1 MGKNLKQSFIKKTR
15 SLKIPALT
23 LFSMILV
30 LVMTMNIVGCA
41 TVTSTLKS
49 LKTNEIAKETPY
61 ALEEK
66 VLLKEE
72 AEKSDRAEY
81 IETEVAAGGE
91 IVFNPQ
97 VTTLERMI
105 IYHGNIELEVEK
117 GKFSE
122 KFEQIGNI
130 TRAAGGFVSNTS
142 SRAYGDEPAIGT
154 IIIKVPSEN
163 FNSVIDQIK
172 KLGNVKNF
180 NTYADEVTQE
190 YVDLNSRLKH
200 FQAQEKVLLQ
210 MMDKSGTI
218 EDSIAVHRELSSVQE
233 QIEIIKGRL
242 RWLDEQISFSTITI
256 SVSEPYVKPQPYP
269 IRWEF
274 LDTLREGVRAII
286 KVINGLVLFM
296 MIISPIV
303 FLVVIG
309 FLIVRYVLKRRKSKK
324 EI

>member
-1 MGKNLKQSFIKKTR
+1 MGKNSKQSFFKKTR
-15 SLKIPALT
+15 ILKIPTLT

-30 LVMTMNIVGCA
+30 LIMTMNIVGCA
-41 TVTSTLKS
+41 TVTSTFKS
-49 LKTNEIAKETPY
+49 LKTNEIAKETPD
-61 ALEEK
+61 ALEERM
-66 VLLKEE
+66 LLEEE
-72 AEKSDRAEY
+72 AKLSAKGEPGEVEIAE
-81 IETEVAAGGE
+81 GGE

-154 IIIKVPSEN
+154 ITIKVPSEN

-256 SVSEPYVKPQPYP
+256 SVSEPHVKPQPYP

-286 KVINGLVLFM
+286 KVIDGLVLFM

>member
-1 MGKNLKQSFIKKTR
+1 MGKNSKQSFIKKTR
-15 SLKIPALT
+15 ILKIPTLT

-30 LVMTMNIVGCA
+30 LIMTMNVASCA
-41 TVTSTLKS
+41 TVTSMFRS
-49 LKTNEIAKETPY
+49 SKTDEIGKEIPY
-61 ALEEK
+61 ALEERM
-66 VLLKEE
+66 VLEEE
-72 AEKSDRAEY
+72 AKLSAMDELGEAE
-81 IETEVAAGGE
+81 IAEGGK

-105 IYHGNIELEVEK
+105 IYHGNIQLEVEK

-130 TRAAGGFVSNTS
+130 ARAAGGFISNAS
-142 SRAYGDEPAIGT
+142 SSAYGDEPAIGT
-154 IIIKVPSEN
+154 ITIKVPSEN
-163 FNSVIDQIK
+163 FDLVIDQIK
-172 KLGNVKNF
+172 KLGNVRNL

-256 SVSEPYVKPQPYP
+256 SVTEPDVKPQPYP

-286 KVINGLVLFM
+286 KVINGLVLFIM
-296 MIISPIV
+296 VISPIV

-309 FLIVRYVLKRRKSKK
+309 FLIVRYVSKRRKSKK
-324 EI
+324 ET

>member
-1 MGKNLKQSFIKKTR
+1 MGKNTKISIIKKIR

-30 LVMTMNIVGCA
+30 LIMTMNIVGCA

-49 LKTNEIAKETPY
+49 LKTNEIAIETPHM
-61 ALEEK
+61 LEEK
-66 VLLKEE
+66 MLLEEE

-130 TRAAGGFVSNTS
+130 ARAASGFVSNTS

-154 IIIKVPSEN
+154 ITIKVPSEN
-163 FNSVIDQIK
+163 FNLVIDQIK

-180 NTYADEVTQE
+180 NTFTDEVTQE

-256 SVSEPYVKPQPYP
+256 SVTEPDVKPQPRP

-286 KVINGLVLFM
+286 KVIDGLVLFIM
-296 MIISPIV
+296 VISPIV
-303 FLVVIG
+303 FIVVIV
-309 FLIVRYVLKRRKSKK
+309 FLIVKYVLKRIKSKK
-324 EI
+324 ET

>member
-1 MGKNLKQSFIKKTR
+1 MGKNSKQSFFKKTR
-15 SLKIPALT
+15 ILKIPTLT

-30 LVMTMNIVGCA
+30 LIMTMNIVGCA
-41 TVTSTLKS
+41 MVTSTFKS

-61 ALEEK
+61 VLEEK
-66 VLLKEE
+66 ILLEE

-81 IETEVAAGGE
+81 IETEVATGGE

-154 IIIKVPSEN
+154 ITIKVPSEN

-172 KLGNVKNF
+172 KLGNVKNL

-256 SVSEPYVKPQPYP
+256 SVSEPHVKPQPYP

-286 KVINGLVLFM
+286 KVIDGLVLFM